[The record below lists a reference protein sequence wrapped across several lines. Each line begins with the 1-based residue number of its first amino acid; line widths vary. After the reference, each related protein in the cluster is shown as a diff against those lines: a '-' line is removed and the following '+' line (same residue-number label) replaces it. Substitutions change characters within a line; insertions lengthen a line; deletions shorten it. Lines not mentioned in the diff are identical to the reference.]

1 MQNNRNNAL
10 VWGFFS
16 LVFIGS
22 YALLL
27 QRFPNPSLISA
38 IIALSLTF
46 VLDKFLQK
54 RQSKQEKQK
63 ALEDEPKFL
72 RKKGKTPKKT
82 A

>member
-1 MQNNRNNAL
+1 MQNSRNNAL

-27 QRFPNPSLISA
+27 QRFPNPSLPSA

-63 ALEDEPKFL
+63 ALEDGPKFL